1 MDKKE
6 ALYWME
12 EYESYW
18 NDACCE
24 LQELRK
30 LIDFEYT
37 WKDKKLTVIEKGYFG
52 AGNDTDKTA
61 EPDGTIDYELT
72 KTGTRHILEE
82 NKGTGAFI
90 PSMTQADIKRNKKVD
105 VPTESWQKAVD
116 RRLDSHALALE
127 KLINK

>member
-1 MDKKE
+1 MDKKG

-52 AGNDTDKTA
+52 AGGA
-61 EPDGTIDYELT
+61 V
-72 KTGTRHILEE
+72 
-82 NKGTGAFI
+82 AFI

-105 VPTESWQKAVD
+105 VPTEQWQKD
-116 RRLDSHALALE
+116 IERRLQHLEFACKHEWLHYDSITVSD
-127 KLINK
+127 KS

>member
-52 AGNDTDKTA
+52 AGGA
-61 EPDGTIDYELT
+61 V
-72 KTGTRHILEE
+72 
-82 NKGTGAFI
+82 AFI
-90 PSMTQADIKRNKKVD
+90 PSMTQADIKRNKQVD
-105 VPTESWQKAVD
+105 VPTEQWQKDIERKVEVLMQRMD
-116 RRLDSHALALE
+116 RVEPKCIFNWSKYNQDAE
-127 KLINK
+127 KWDKLFNELNDADK